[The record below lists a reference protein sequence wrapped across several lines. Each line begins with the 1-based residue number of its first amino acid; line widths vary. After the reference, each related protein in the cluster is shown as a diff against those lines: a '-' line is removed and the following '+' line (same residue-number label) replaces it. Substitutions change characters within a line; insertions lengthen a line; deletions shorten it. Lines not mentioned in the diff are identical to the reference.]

1 MGRTIPSFR
10 IASVME
16 QNEWKTFRKCLDKSD
31 RKAFDRMFSIS
42 HLYNSACSYSANPIR
57 IQPIFM
63 SIIFHHYKQLTR
75 LSEQVGFLI
84 EVHVRPGLHIHTYF
98 SKLESFLTQ

>member
-16 QNEWKTFRKCLDKSD
+16 EAEWKSFRNSLDKSD
-31 RKAFDRMFSIS
+31 REKFDEMFSIA
-42 HLYNSACSYSANPIR
+42 HLYNSASSYAAYPIR

-63 SIIFHHYKQLTR
+63 SIIFHHYKQLTE
-75 LSEQVGFLI
+75 LSKEI
-84 EVHVRPGLHIHTYF
+84 N
-98 SKLESFLTQ
+98 KM

>member
-1 MGRTIPSFR
+1 MTFANADTLSLYLLATIGSQNKNRTHQMGRTIPLFR

-16 QNEWKTFRKCLDKSD
+16 QNEWKAFRKYLDKPD
-31 RKAFDRMFSIS
+31 RKVFDRMFSIA

-63 SIIFHHYKQLTR
+63 SIIFHHYCRTL
-75 LSEQVGFLI
+75 
-84 EVHVRPGLHIHTYF
+84 
-98 SKLESFLTQ
+98 